1 MTAVVT
7 GAAGF
12 IGSVLVRTLLQ
23 SGEHVVAVDR
33 EPVRAT
39 VPGLTVLTAD
49 LLDRDVRV
57 CAALE
62 SADAVFH
69 LAGCPGV
76 RDRGRDVRR
85 RRHRDNT
92 RAAAAVLAAVP
103 PRTPLVVTSSSSVYG
118 GASSGRPCAETDALS
133 PRGGYARSKHA
144 VERLCQARLRSH
156 GTVAIVRPF
165 TVAGEGQRP
174 DMALAQWI
182 AAARAGQPLRILGS
196 PGRTRDV
203 TDVRDLARALCC
215 LATREV
221 AGVVNVGT
229 GVGRTLREMTLAVAD
244 VVGAEVTTCI
254 RPASRHEAGDTLAD
268 TRLLK
273 RLAGFVPHTDLREV
287 VARQVAARYGAA
299 PEEAP
304 GQGQGPTHGQAQG
317 PTQGPTQGSGAL
329 VAAS

>member
-23 SGEHVVAVDR
+23 AGEHVVAVDR
-33 EPVRAT
+33 EPVRAA
-39 VPGLTVLTAD
+39 PGLTVLTAD
-49 LLDRDVRV
+49 LLDRDDRVR
-57 CAALE
+57 AALK

-85 RRHRDNT
+85 RRRRDNT
-92 RAAAAVLAAVP
+92 RAAAAVLAVVP

-118 GASSGRPCAETDALS
+118 GSRHGRPCAETDAVS
-133 PRGGYARSKHA
+133 PRGGYARSKLA
-144 VERLCQARLRSH
+144 VERLCHARLASR
-156 GTVAIVRPF
+156 GTVTVVRPF

-174 DMALAQWI
+174 DMALARWI
-182 AAARAGQPLRILGS
+182 AAARSGHPLQILGS

-203 TDVRDLARALCC
+203 TDVRDLARVLCC

-229 GVGRTLREMTLAVAD
+229 GVGRTLREMAVAVAD
-244 VVGAEVTTCI
+244 VVGVEVTTCI
-254 RPASRHEAGDTLAD
+254 RPASPCEASDTLAD
-268 TRLLK
+268 TRRLR
-273 RLAGFVPHTDLREV
+273 RLAGFVPETDLREV
-287 VARQVAARYGAA
+287 VARQVAASYGAA
-299 PEEAP
+299 PEP
-304 GQGQGPTHGQAQG
+304 GPST
-317 PTQGPTQGSGAL
+317 L